1 MKIRVLGC
9 HGGELPQ
16 HRTTCFLLDGKLC
29 IDGGSITSV
38 LTLEEILQL
47 DDILLT
53 HSHFDH
59 VKDIPLMTDL
69 LVGKREK
76 PVLVHGPD
84 ETLECLGTDVFNNR
98 LWPDFR
104 VIPTKEAPVIAFER
118 VPIREPFQLQGM
130 KVRAIPVHHPV
141 YSVGYILETTS
152 SGAIAFSGD
161 TGPTEEL
168 WQAINATPDVRAV
181 FVELSFPNSMQ
192 WLADLSGHLT
202 PRTLMA
208 ELEKL
213 DRRGARI
220 YLYHLKPSVS
230 AEVKSEI
237 AALGKDYL
245 QVCELD
251 DVYSI

>member
-69 LVGKREK
+69 LVGKRET
-76 PVLVHGPD
+76 PLVVRGPE
-84 ETLECLGTDVFNNR
+84 ETLRCLGEDVFNNR

-104 VIPTKEAPVIAFER
+104 TIPSPEQPVISFA
-118 VPIREPFQLQGM
+118 PIPVGETFTLQGLEILA
-130 KVRAIPVHHPV
+130 VPVHHPV
-141 YSVGYILETTS
+141 YSVGYILKTENGS
-152 SGAIAFSGD
+152 VAFSGD
-161 TGPTEEL
+161 TGPTVEL
-168 WQAINATPDVRAV
+168 WKAINATPDVKAV
-181 FVELSFPNSMQ
+181 FVELSFPDSMQ

-208 ELEKL
+208 ELDKL
-213 DRRGARI
+213 DRRGAKI

-230 AEVKSEI
+230 AELKDAI
-237 AALGKDYL
+237 AALGRDYL